1 MPGGLAHASED
12 WESIGGTR
20 DGSAGCRHERS
31 GFPPRHALSARV
43 IVTDSGRVPK
53 EAYFLRVPCV
63 TLRDET
69 EWEETLENGCNV
81 LLGASKE
88 KIVSAAVK
96 IQEAGTWCVDYGD

>member
-1 MPGGLAHASED
+1 
-12 WESIGGTR
+12 
-20 DGSAGCRHERS
+20 
-31 GFPPRHALSARV
+31 
-43 IVTDSGRVPK
+43 VPK